1 MFIHEVEHL
10 VGLSKKTIR
19 YYEELGLIYPKR
31 NMEND
36 YRIYGEEEIKKLKI
50 LKFLRELGVPICDLK
65 LLKEQRLSLKE
76 CLEGRIYK
84 IEMQE
89 KNYEKVKNM
98 CLEII
103 DKNEQFE
110 TFDISKYFMAM
121 NTLNK
126 EGFTMRDIETKKR
139 KKILGAIFSSF
150 LFGFFFLF
158 LVGIMSYFQFTEE
171 EALPWALYILFAFF
185 LLIPVFGIV
194 WNLIARIKEILGGEE
209 DEASKY

>member
-31 NMEND
+31 NIEND
-36 YRIYGEEEIKKLKI
+36 YRIYSEEEIGKLKI
-50 LKFLRELGVPICDLK
+50 LKFLRELGVPIRDLK

-76 CLEGRIYK
+76 CLEDRIYK
-84 IEMQE
+84 IEVQE

-103 DKNEQFE
+103 DKEEKFE
-110 TFDISKYFMAM
+110 TFDISKYFMEM

-158 LVGIMSYFQFTEE
+158 WLDLCLIFSLQKRK
-171 EALPWALYILFAFF
+171 LYLGFCIL
-185 LLIPVFGIV
+185 
-194 WNLIARIKEILGGEE
+194 
-209 DEASKY
+209 S